1 MSVQHPDAAHAF
13 LTILEEE
20 FKKFKIPQDMRGILQ
35 TRYTDLNYSV
45 RIAAVVRYTKGAGFP
60 LNVDDFNH
68 VVVGRLTTQEA
79 IDFMDKK
86 RQEAQPITKYDI
98 LSMAE
103 SQPLEA
109 TITKGGL
116 IFQPVPFKF

>member
-1 MSVQHPDAAHAF
+1 MSVEHTSTAPAF

-20 FKKFKIPQDMRGILQ
+20 FKKFKIPQDMRDILQ

-45 RIAAVVRYTKGAGFP
+45 RIAAVVRYTRDAGFP
-60 LNVDDFNH
+60 LNKDDFNH
-68 VVVGRLTTQEA
+68 VVVGRLNTQEA

-98 LSMAE
+98 LSMA
-103 SQPLEA
+103 QDRPLEA
-109 TITKGGL
+109 SITKGGL
-116 IFQPVPFKF
+116 IFQPTPFKF